1 MRRWREPPHALPLA
15 ALAAAVTLV
24 LIAAGGRGATRP
36 GDASASSWKGLAGEQ
51 RPHVAVGQR
60 MAVRIIH
67 GDVDHDEFNIDLQ
80 GFLRSVKHTAGCEEK
95 IALLSL
101 VTMKFNAWPASSAC
115 PGEIAV
121 AQLLTVCAP
130 ESSLVV

>member
-60 MAVRIIH
+60 MIVLLKAPSLADRQ
-67 GDVDHDEFNIDLQ
+67 D
-80 GFLRSVKHTAGCEEK
+80 RSARRDARHTSGSAG
-95 IALLSL
+95 ADDQ
-101 VTMKFNAWPASSAC
+101 TRHFSA
-115 PGEIAV
+115 
-121 AQLLTVCAP
+121 
-130 ESSLVV
+130 